1 MKKIALTLVLMIA
14 CVGAM
19 AAANNQSWRTATD
32 AELAKVIPARAPVE
46 KEHIET
52 ELRTAAGIINKDGKA
67 IAGVVMITAGYS
79 ADGKY
84 SHYFLTQ
91 VPIEIKGVQ
100 FKPGNYVF
108 GSKRL
113 ESGEMEVRFYEAA
126 TAKEVV
132 AVNATLETSK
142 GPIRSLVIS
151 PPENGRGTIKIGR
164 FSFAYSL

>member
-1 MKKIALTLVLMIA
+1 MKKIALTLVLVIA
-14 CVGAM
+14 CVGALV
-19 AAANNQSWRTATD
+19 AANSQSWRTATD
-32 AELAKVIPARAPVE
+32 AELAKIIPARAPVE

-52 ELRTAAGIINKDGKA
+52 ELRTAAGILNKDGKA

-100 FKPGNYVF
+100 FKPGDYVF

-113 ESGEMEVRFYEAA
+113 ESGEM
-126 TAKEVV
+126 
-132 AVNATLETSK
+132 
-142 GPIRSLVIS
+142 
-151 PPENGRGTIKIGR
+151 
-164 FSFAYSL
+164 